1 MAAPNPEPGIAPGS
15 TVRPVSR
22 RALFGLVLLVLAAS
36 AASQWWAG
44 RHEST
49 LGQQVAA
56 LAAPGDIHMIASD
69 SCGVCIVARQ
79 WFTRH
84 GVPYTEC
91 SIERDAACRADFEQR
106 RAAGTPLLLVR
117 GQPQLGFSPERVK
130 AALAAGG

>member
-1 MAAPNPEPGIAPGS
+1 MAAANTDPGPAPGS
-15 TVRPVSR
+15 TAHPVSR
-22 RALFGLVLLVLAAS
+22 RALFGLVLLVLGVS
-36 AASQWWAG
+36 AASQWWTG
-44 RHEST
+44 RHAAS
-49 LGQQVAA
+49 LGGQVAA

-84 GVPYTEC
+84 GVAYTEC

-130 AALAAGG
+130 AALATGG